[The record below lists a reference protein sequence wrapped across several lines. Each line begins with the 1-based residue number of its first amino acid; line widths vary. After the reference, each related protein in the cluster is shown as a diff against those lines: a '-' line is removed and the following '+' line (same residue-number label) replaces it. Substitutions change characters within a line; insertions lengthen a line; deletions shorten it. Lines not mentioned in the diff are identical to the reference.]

1 MVNATSTSYNVIT
14 TLIYNME
21 DIMAYTIV
29 IDPGHGGSDPGAVYN
44 NRLEKDDNLKLALE
58 VGRRLEDEGFD
69 VVYTRT
75 EDVYD
80 TPLEKANK
88 ANNSNGDFFIS
99 FHRNSNVV
107 PNSSSGV
114 ETLVFNNSGEKA
126 EVAAAIN
133 ENLSNLGFTNR
144 GVIERPNLVVLK
156 RTNMPA
162 ILLET
167 GFINNTADNNLF
179 DTQFMEIAAGITS
192 AVTDQFSDE
201 LPTNTLYKIQVGA
214 FENRDNAYNLAN
226 RLEIDGFSSYVEES
240 GGLYRVYAGT
250 YADLNN
256 AVNMEKLLRR
266 AGYQTFITTS

>member
-1 MVNATSTSYNVIT
+1 
-14 TLIYNME
+14 
-21 DIMAYTIV
+21 MAYTIV

-44 NRLEKDDNLKLALE
+44 NRLEKDDNLNLALA
-58 VGRRLEDEGFD
+58 VGEKLQNEGFD

-75 EDVYD
+75 DDVYD

-126 EVAAAIN
+126 EVAAAVN
-133 ENLSNLGFTNR
+133 ENLEALGFNNR

-167 GFINNTADNNLF
+167 GFINNASDNNLF
-179 DTQFMEIAAGITS
+179 DERFDEIAEAITA
-192 AVTDQFSDE
+192 AVTKQFSE
-201 LPTNTLYKIQVGA
+201 NVPSQTLYKVQVGA
-214 FENRDNAYNLAN
+214 FENRDNAYALTN
-226 RLEIDGFSSYVEES
+226 RLQTDGFDAYVEQN
-240 GGLYRVYAGT
+240 GNIYRVFAGT
-250 YADLNN
+250 FADLNN
-256 AVNMEKLLRR
+256 AVNMEKMLRR